1 LTIKL
6 TILYIRT
13 SEAEYRVYR
22 RIAKNQQGRL
32 MRSTKKSSIKA
43 CAFDLGNTL
52 INDTQLAKAA
62 TVDMCQWLFNKSL
75 IQSKEAF
82 LATFESVNHNTKK
95 PFISHTYG
103 EIGFFEET
111 FEKLAIDA
119 ISAQDALKKYR
130 EILMQ
135 KIHPDKDIVD
145 ALQLLKKKNMRI
157 ALLSNE
163 SVERVDAY
171 LEKTNLRYFFDTI
184 VVSAS
189 LGIEKPDLRFF
200 QEALNQLNIK
210 GEEMAMFGDNEI
222 ADGAAKKLGI
232 FFILVT
238 GYMNTNWIW
247 EKGNPYRPDYIMEKI
262 TQKDMQAFLN
272 TGLLDR

>member
-1 LTIKL
+1 ML
-6 TILYIRT
+6 
-13 SEAEYRVYR
+13 
-22 RIAKNQQGRL
+22 
-32 MRSTKKSSIKA
+32 STKKRLIKA

-82 LATFESVNHNTKK
+82 LATFESVNHNTKT
-95 PFISHTYG
+95 PFISHTFG
-103 EIGFFEET
+103 EIEFFEET
-111 FEKLAIDA
+111 FKKLAIDA
-119 ISAQDALKKYR
+119 ISAQEALKKYR

-145 ALQLLKKKNMRI
+145 ALQLLKEKNMRI

-238 GYMNTNWIW
+238 GYMNKNWIW

-262 TQKDMQAFLN
+262 TQKDMAAFLN
-272 TGLLDR
+272 MGLLDR

>member
-1 LTIKL
+1 VSISTQAGQHSHWASDGVLKPL
-6 TILYIRT
+6 L
-13 SEAEYRVYR
+13 
-22 RIAKNQQGRL
+22 KNQQGKL
-32 MRSTKKSSIKA
+32 MPSTKKRSIKA

-62 TVDMCQWLFNKSL
+62 IVDMCQWLFSKSL
-75 IQSKEAF
+75 IQSKKAF

-95 PFISHTYG
+95 PFISHTFG
-103 EIGFFEET
+103 EMEFFEET

-119 ISAQDALKKYR
+119 ISAEDALKKYR
-130 EILMQ
+130 AILMQ

-145 ALQLLKKKNMRI
+145 ALQLLKEKNMRI

-210 GEEMAMFGDNEI
+210 GEEMAMFGDNKI

-262 TQKDMQAFLN
+262 TKKDMEAFLN
-272 TGLLDR
+272 TVRLAQ